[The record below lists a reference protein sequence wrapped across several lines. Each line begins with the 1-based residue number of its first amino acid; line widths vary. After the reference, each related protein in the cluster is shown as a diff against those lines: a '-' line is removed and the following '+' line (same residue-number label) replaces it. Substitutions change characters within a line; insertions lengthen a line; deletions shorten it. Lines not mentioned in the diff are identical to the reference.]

1 MGRFDN
7 TEGVTSR
14 VMTLFFVVDTSGS
27 MEGRKIG
34 AVNTAIESVIP
45 EIRRISDENADA
57 EIKVAAL
64 AFSTGARWL
73 TRQPVDAAD
82 FTWSYLSAGGVTDL
96 GRACE
101 ILNEKLSRSAGYMNA
116 ASGSYA
122 PVILLMSDGEP
133 TDEYAQGLGQLKGNS
148 WFKHALKF
156 AIAIGDDVND
166 EVLADFAGN
175 REAVLKVHSPEALA
189 QLIRFVAVTSSQIGS
204 KSLDVGA
211 AANVTKQDTLNAQ
224 VQDFADS
231 QLADSDEDDWG

>member
-1 MGRFDN
+1 MYALCAHTKNTQGGLSVGRFDN

-73 TRQPVDAAD
+73 TPQPQDAAD

-101 ILNEKLSRSAGYMNA
+101 ALNEKLSRSAGYMNA

-133 TDEYAQGLGQLKGNS
+133 PTNTRRGLRG
-148 WFKHALKF
+148 
-156 AIAIGDDVND
+156 
-166 EVLADFAGN
+166 
-175 REAVLKVHSPEALA
+175 
-189 QLIRFVAVTSSQIGS
+189 
-204 KSLDVGA
+204 
-211 AANVTKQDTLNAQ
+211 
-224 VQDFADS
+224 
-231 QLADSDEDDWG
+231 